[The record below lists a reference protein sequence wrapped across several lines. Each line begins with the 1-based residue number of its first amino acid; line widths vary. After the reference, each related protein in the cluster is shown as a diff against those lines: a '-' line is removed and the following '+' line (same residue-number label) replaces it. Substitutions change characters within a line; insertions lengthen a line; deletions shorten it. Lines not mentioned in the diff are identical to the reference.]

1 MWWRQ
6 ASGLMHLKWE
16 MGALMLDLDL
26 KGHKLCGRASP
37 SFGLIWLPASRDPET
52 WPLRGSLIDG
62 QLGANSTIWDVDQHN
77 VEVGTSYG
85 FSRHTKVV
93 DIAAS
98 KVLFGLLKSGI
109 TWCKWA
115 WQSLS
120 RGLWK
125 IASSG
130 LRLKSCHWQN
140 ALVTDYLL
148 FALCWIPGKQS
159 SQRIGII
166 KPKLEALD

>member
-37 SFGLIWLPASRDPET
+37 SFGLIWLPALRDPET

-98 KVLFGLLKSGI
+98 KVLFGLLKSVQVSMTI
-109 TWCKWA
+109 IQQRTLED
-115 WQSLS
+115 SE
-120 RGLWK
+120 LWVEVK
-125 IASSG
+125 ELPLAECPCY
-130 LRLKSCHWQN
+130 R
-140 ALVTDYLL
+140 YLL